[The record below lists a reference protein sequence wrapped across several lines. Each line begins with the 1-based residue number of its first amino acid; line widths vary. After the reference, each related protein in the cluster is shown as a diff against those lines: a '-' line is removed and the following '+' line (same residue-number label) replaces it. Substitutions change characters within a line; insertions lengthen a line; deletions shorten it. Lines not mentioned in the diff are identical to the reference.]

1 MSCIWL
7 FAQRHFQLY
16 YVDPG
21 FFSAFGAVERE
32 VQQNRVG
39 IHLCSRFP
47 IADRAGYPLPTAV
60 FVAHR
65 TTLSNGSSASKRP
78 AFAMLII
85 K

>member
-32 VQQNRVG
+32 VQQDRIE
-39 IHLCSRFP
+39 IHLCSRFS
-47 IADRAGYPLPTAV
+47 IADRAWDPLPTAL

-65 TTLSNGSSASKRP
+65 TTLSNGSSASIRP
-78 AFAMLII
+78 AFAILII